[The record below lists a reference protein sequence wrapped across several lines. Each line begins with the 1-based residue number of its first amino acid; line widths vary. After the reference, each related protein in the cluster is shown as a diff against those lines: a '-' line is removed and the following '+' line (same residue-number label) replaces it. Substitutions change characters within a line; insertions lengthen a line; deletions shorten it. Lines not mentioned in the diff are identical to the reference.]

1 MTSEDQLIGKKLKMF
16 SAKNFWI
23 QLLDLLVF
31 NVCFWKMALCH
42 WNAPLHHA
50 LYPPHQRFAW
60 LYSLEVYQIQS
71 IRIVSETIIKLLTNQ
86 GVDFQYETT
95 INDIQVDIK
104 GATKVARRLLLTQ
117 AGKTK
122 EIPLTENDL
131 VFVTNGSITESSTQG
146 DHHTPAPIT
155 HELGEVGI
163 SGKT

>member
-1 MTSEDQLIGKKLKMF
+1 MNPTFGSIGVQCLLLKNGTLPLKCAVTSCALSTSK
-16 SAKNFWI
+16 
-23 QLLDLLVF
+23 
-31 NVCFWKMALCH
+31 VCLT
-42 WNAPLHHA
+42 L
-50 LYPPHQRFAW
+50 
-60 LYSLEVYQIQS
+60 SLEVYQIQS

>member
-1 MTSEDQLIGKKLKMF
+1 GEEFFES
-16 SAKNFWI
+16 NFWI
-23 QLLDLLVF
+23 YWCSMFAFEKWHSAIEMRRYIMRFIHHIKGLPDFTALKFTKYNQYESLVKPLLSF
-31 NVCFWKMALCH
+31 
-42 WNAPLHHA
+42 
-50 LYPPHQRFAW
+50 
-60 LYSLEVYQIQS
+60 
-71 IRIVSETIIKLLTNQ
+71 LTNQ

-104 GATKVARRLLLTQ
+104 GDTKVARRLLLTQ

-155 HELGEVGI
+155 HELGGSWNLWKNLAKQSPE
-163 SGKT
+163 

>member
-1 MTSEDQLIGKKLKMF
+1 MKP
-16 SAKNFWI
+16 
-23 QLLDLLVF
+23 LLSF
-31 NVCFWKMALCH
+31 
-42 WNAPLHHA
+42 
-50 LYPPHQRFAW
+50 
-60 LYSLEVYQIQS
+60 
-71 IRIVSETIIKLLTNQ
+71 LTNQ

-104 GATKVARRLLLTQ
+104 GDTKVARRLLLTQ

-155 HELGEVGI
+155 HELGGSWNLWKNLAKQSPEFGHPEVFL
-163 SGKT
+163 